1 MAKTQDFQHDED
13 FDSDRE
19 TIRSHQKD
27 ALRSLE
33 DSINK
38 FKNCEQPIQ
47 VKNITDRK
55 LYCDFPVKPDHS
67 IKLLPDTKKEPN

>member
-1 MAKTQDFQHDED
+1 MAKTNEFQHDED

-27 ALRSLE
+27 ALKNLE

-38 FKNCEQPIQ
+38 FKSGDQS
-47 VKNITDRK
+47 VKVSNIIDRK
-55 LYCDFPVKPDHS
+55 LFCDFPIIHV
-67 IKLLPDTKKEPN
+67 LPEAEKK